1 MNGILFGIAAFLI
14 AIGIIIAAIKGLSNN
29 ENITS
34 FWSGSILG
42 GSTLSIILI
51 EIGII
56 LLLVAVIIQGR

>member
-1 MNGILFGIAAFLI
+1 MTGILFVIGICCVAAGILI
-14 AIGIIIAAIKGLSNN
+14 AGIKGLANK
-29 ENITS
+29 EKLTS